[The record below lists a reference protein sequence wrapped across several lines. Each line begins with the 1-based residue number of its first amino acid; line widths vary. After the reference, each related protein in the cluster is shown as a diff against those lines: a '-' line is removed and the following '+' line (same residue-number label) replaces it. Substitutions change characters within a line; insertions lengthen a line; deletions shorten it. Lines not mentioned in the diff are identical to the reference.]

1 MATATESAPRNH
13 LAEKQE
19 DSMGGRNLPIITP
32 TIQMSAPPGDPMDI
46 TPSNSNS
53 SSNSNSTNNTTTM
66 AAPSNPDVAPKSPAE
81 DNLVNAQ
88 AVPNGRPQLA
98 SANDQLS
105 PNNIIMPAPA
115 AAAPAVHQPKIVQTA
130 FIHKLYNML
139 EDKSIQHLISWSPT
153 SESFVMQPSQ
163 EFSKV
168 LA

>member
-1 MATATESAPRNH
+1 
-13 LAEKQE
+13 
-19 DSMGGRNLPIITP
+19 MGGRNLPIITP

-46 TPSNSNS
+46 TPSNSNN
-53 SSNSNSTNNTTTM
+53 SSNSNSNSNNNNATM
-66 AAPSNPDVAPKSPAE
+66 TAPSSSDSLPAPKSPAE

-88 AVPNGRPQLA
+88 AAPNGRPQL
-98 SANDQLS
+98 NDQLS
-105 PNNIIMPAPA
+105 PDNIIMPAPA

>member
-1 MATATESAPRNH
+1 MLNP
-13 LAEKQE
+13 Q
-19 DSMGGRNLPIITP
+19 
-32 TIQMSAPPGDPMDI
+32 
-46 TPSNSNS
+46 
-53 SSNSNSTNNTTTM
+53 
-66 AAPSNPDVAPKSPAE
+66 AA
-81 DNLVNAQ
+81 
-88 AVPNGRPQLA
+88 PNGRPQLS

-105 PNNIIMPAPA
+105 PDNIIMPAPA